1 MPSGGPRKPAHPAP
15 VSGPGSLSRRTD
27 GKPGQK
33 MSVPTGLDYGDAA
46 ALHAQES
53 LAPMGVDASAPQ
65 GQAPS
70 RPGSGGG
77 APAGAGAAGG
87 GPGVVG
93 FDEPTQRPDEPVT
106 AGVPIG
112 PGPGTEALQGPT
124 PVQVG
129 AGSGAMTSLLQGMSA
144 TDTTGILGQ
153 LMQAAQARGA

>member
-1 MPSGGPRKPAHPAP
+1 
-15 VSGPGSLSRRTD
+15 
-27 GKPGQK
+27 

-70 RPGSGGG
+70 RPGPQATPMPGGG
-77 APAGAGAAGG
+77 GG
-87 GPGVVG
+87 SSPVVG
-93 FDEPTQRPDEPVT
+93 FDEPSQRPDEPVT

-112 PGPGTEALQGPT
+112 PGPGVEAQQGPT

-129 AGSGAMTSLLQGMSA
+129 VGSGAMTSLLQGMSA